1 MAENG
6 PYETVMGFIIGPWL
20 AQAVRAAVELSLAEH
35 LADGPRTAAE
45 IAEAEG
51 TDPAATA
58 RFLRACASM
67 GLVAYAEKGFT
78 GTPMLAVLHRDDP
91 LSLRD
96 LAASQSS
103 QLLWRTW
110 ARIPE
115 AVRSG
120 ESQTDKALGM
130 PFFDYLAAHPDE
142 GALFGAAM
150 ASMSAPV
157 IRDAVEVIDIAGATT
172 VVDVGGA
179 HGSFALAMLAKHPG
193 LDAIVLDLPHSLPGA
208 QAAAVR
214 DGLDDRFTAV
224 AGDFFKAVP
233 PGDIMLLKFILHD
246 WSDDEC
252 VRILSNCRD
261 ALHPGGRIVIT
272 EIVIEDD
279 APGIAP
285 LMDIAMLASAGS
297 RERTLAEFDTLL
309 VRAGLRR
316 AAATPVQ
323 APYVVIEATVA
334 A

>member
-1 MAENG
+1 
-6 PYETVMGFIIGPWL
+6 MGFLVGPWL
-20 AQAVRAAVELSLAEH
+20 AQAVRAAVDLSLAEH

-45 IAEAEG
+45 IAAAEG
-51 TDPAATA
+51 SDPAATA

-67 GLVAYAEKGFT
+67 GLVAYATGSPEAGFA
-78 GTPMLAVLHRDDP
+78 GTEMLAVLHRDAP
-91 LSLRD
+91 MSLRD

-103 QLLWRTW
+103 ALLWQTW

-120 ESQTDKALGM
+120 ESQTEKALGM

-179 HGSFALAMLAKHPG
+179 HGSFALGMLERHPG

-208 QAAAVR
+208 RAAAVER
-214 DGLDDRFTAV
+214 GLDDRFAAV
-224 AGDFFKAVP
+224 GGDFFKEVP
-233 PGDIMLLKFILHD
+233 QGDILLLKFILHD
-246 WSDDEC
+246 WSDDDC

-272 EIVIEDD
+272 EIVIDD
-279 APGIAP
+279 QAPGIAP

-297 RERTLAEFDTLL
+297 RERTLAEFDDLSI
-309 VRAGLRR
+309 RSGLRR
-316 AAATPVQ
+316 TAATAVEP
-323 APYVVIEATVA
+323 PYVVIEATA
-334 A
+334 AA

>member
-1 MAENG
+1 
-6 PYETVMGFIIGPWL
+6 MGFLVGPWL
-20 AQAVRAAVELSLAEH
+20 AQAARAAVDLSLAEH

-51 TDPAATA
+51 ADPQATA
-58 RFLRACASM
+58 RFLRACASI
-67 GLVAYAEKGFT
+67 GLVAYGEQGFT
-78 GTPMLAVLHRDDP
+78 GTEVLAVLHRDAP
-91 LSLRD
+91 MSLRD

-103 QLLWRTW
+103 ACMWRTW

-120 ESQTDKALGM
+120 ESQTMQALGM
-130 PFFDYLAAHPDE
+130 SFFDYLAAHPDE

-150 ASMSAPV
+150 TSLSAPV
-157 IRDAVEVIDIAGATT
+157 IREAVEVIDVSDATT

-193 LDAIVLDLPHSLPGA
+193 LDAIVFDLPHSLPGA
-208 QAAAVR
+208 RAAAAEQ
-214 DGLDDRFTAV
+214 GLEGRLSAV

-233 PGDIMLLKFILHD
+233 QGDIMLLKFILHD
-246 WSDDEC
+246 WSDDDC

-261 ALHPGGRIVIT
+261 ALRPGGRIVIT
-272 EIVIEDD
+272 EIVIDD
-279 APGIAP
+279 HAPGIAP

-297 RERTLAEFDTLL
+297 RERTLDEFDALL
-309 VRAGLRR
+309 TRAGLRR

-323 APYVVIEATVA
+323 PPYVVIEATTA

>member
-1 MAENG
+1 MASS
-6 PYETVMGFIIGPWL
+6 PHETVMGFLIGPWL
-20 AQAVRAAVELSLAEH
+20 AQAVRAAVDLSLAEH

-51 TDPAATA
+51 SDPQTTA

-78 GTPMLAVLHRDDP
+78 GTDMLAVLHRDAP
-91 LSLRD
+91 MSLRD
-96 LAASQSS
+96 LASS
-103 QLLWRTW
+103 QASACLWLTW

-120 ESQTDKALGM
+120 QAQTTQALGM

-157 IRDAVEVIDIAGATT
+157 IQEAVEVIDVGGAGT

-179 HGSFALAMLAKHPG
+179 HGSFALAMLARHPG
-193 LDAIVLDLPHSLPGA
+193 LDAIVLDLPHAVPGA
-208 QAAAVR
+208 QAAAAER
-214 DGLDDRFTAV
+214 GLTDRFRAV
-224 AGDFFKAVP
+224 GGDFFAAVP
-233 PGDIMLLKFILHD
+233 AGDILLLKFVLHD
-246 WSDDEC
+246 WSDDDC
-252 VRILSNCRD
+252 VRILANCRD

-272 EIVIEDD
+272 EIVIDD
-279 APGIAP
+279 HAPGIAP

-297 RERTLAEFDTLL
+297 RERTLAEFDELL
-309 VRAGLRR
+309 TRSGLRR
-316 AAATPVQ
+316 TATTEVQ
-323 APYVVIEATVA
+323 PPYAVIEATRA
-334 A
+334 G